1 MIRAAA
7 MFLLGL
13 LALAPPLALAQGKAA
28 EDEIVSWGKERSA
41 PDETITVHVLRTT
54 TDPASGVVRQTY
66 VRENWRLSAL
76 PPLPFRVVWVM
87 VDAEGGGRS
96 YVLLQFSAT
105 DPRGEPVQASVERGL
120 VRLKGGEAMQGAKV
134 RPAQRPRAVRML
146 GLEN

>member
-7 MFLLGL
+7 MFLFGL

-28 EDEIVSWGKERSA
+28 DDEVVSWAKDRNA
-41 PDETITVHVLRTT
+41 PDESITVHVLRTS

-66 VRENWRLSAL
+66 VRENWRISAL

-87 VDAEGGGRS
+87 VDAGGRGRS
-96 YVLLQFSAT
+96 YVLLQFTAT
-105 DPRGEPVQASVERGL
+105 DPRGEAVQASVERGL
-120 VRLKGGEAMQGAKV
+120 VRLKGGEALQDGTA